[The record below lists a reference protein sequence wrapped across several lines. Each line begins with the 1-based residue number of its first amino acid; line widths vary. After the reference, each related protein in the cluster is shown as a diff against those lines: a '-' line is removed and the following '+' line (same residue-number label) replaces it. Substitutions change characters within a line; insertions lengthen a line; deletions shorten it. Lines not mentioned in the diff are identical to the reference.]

1 MKIFPE
7 CRVPSEFLEVLFQNL
22 NKRLW
27 LYSQTPICRFRE
39 IESWIFSHR
48 FICVGGEWRDRTLPK
63 IAECRETEN
72 SIGKP
77 VRIFGILFWMTRLAQ
92 NEVLQLERFD
102 CIYAE
107 IARMNRLDRHWI
119 GWIMVARN
127 QQVLLNVSKRR
138 DDFSV
143 VTFQAFASQKTIQRY
158 RSLTVNDICNLLG
171 SSWSL
176 RIAMMRFRETGE
188 KLPRE
193 RQRSLEND
201 SVECV

>member
-143 VTFQAFASQKTIQRY
+143 VTFQAFTSQKTIQRY